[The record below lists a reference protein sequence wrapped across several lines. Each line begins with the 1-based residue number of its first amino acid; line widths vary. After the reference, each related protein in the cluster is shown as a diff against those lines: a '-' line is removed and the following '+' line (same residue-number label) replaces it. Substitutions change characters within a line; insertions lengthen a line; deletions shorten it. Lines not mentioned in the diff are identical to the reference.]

1 MFQYIPILISLIIL
15 VFALNFIICFNFG
28 GIRKNLLNFF
38 TNFIFIFYL
47 FLTPTVFY
55 FKENYIAF
63 EMDVKQYFGIGF
75 LQILLH
81 LIFYNIGYFIFIKW
95 KRNDFDFTD
104 IEIRVKNGLSIQNII
119 FIMFI
124 LFYVAIFINTL
135 TVGIN
140 LIDVFLGNH
149 GDPTMGLRGGSY
161 YIQNLA
167 DSLISIIVLSF
178 FFKIKRGYFYC
189 MIIFILPLFLI
200 LGFRYRIILSFFGI
214 FLVYIYDN
222 KIKLKSFIKYII
234 IVMMAFYSLL
244 LLTHNRYQIYM
255 QQFDKLS
262 YDISEFDTDIIFN
275 QSRGSMIDFAVYQ
288 HISNNK
294 ASIDFGETNFG
305 YIIIKML
312 PSFVF
317 SNNTKP
323 YPPPSFIII
332 DDAINGTRDNGE
344 AVTALGSMFISF
356 YYPGIYLF
364 AFLLGI
370 VIAKLQNRFGKN
382 YLSMVG
388 SIIANLAIFQWI
400 TRGYFPQEIDH
411 LSYMLLPIGLIL
423 IFAKQKGLEQLN

>member
-1 MFQYIPILISLIIL
+1 
-15 VFALNFIICFNFG
+15 
-28 GIRKNLLNFF
+28 
-38 TNFIFIFYL
+38 
-47 FLTPTVFY
+47 
-55 FKENYIAF
+55 
-63 EMDVKQYFGIGF
+63 
-75 LQILLH
+75 
-81 LIFYNIGYFIFIKW
+81 
-95 KRNDFDFTD
+95 
-104 IEIRVKNGLSIQNII
+104 
-119 FIMFI
+119 
-124 LFYVAIFINTL
+124 
-135 TVGIN
+135 
-140 LIDVFLGNH
+140 
-149 GDPTMGLRGGSY
+149 
-161 YIQNLA
+161 
-167 DSLISIIVLSF
+167 
-178 FFKIKRGYFYC
+178 
-189 MIIFILPLFLI
+189 
-200 LGFRYRIILSFFGI
+200 
-214 FLVYIYDN
+214 
-222 KIKLKSFIKYII
+222 
-234 IVMMAFYSLL
+234 MMAFYSLL

-305 YIIIKML
+305 YIFIKML

-317 SNNTKP
+317 TNNTKP

-423 IFAKQKGLEQLN
+423 IFAKQKGLKQLN